1 MSLVHLHEPAQLVQA
16 IALALSIFNLVAF
29 LWLTLTV
36 WLNGD
41 RRAGITRLGVVGLG
55 LSACFFFIHAIL
67 IFSLLPTSF
76 VSTNVSGLTF
86 MDVLWHL
93 LWLPG
98 LGVPYIWLAI
108 GLHYAA
114 LISPRWQRRR
124 PLLLIISG
132 ILGCIVLLLLIFNQS
147 TVTFPGTVRLL
158 AYGDPLDDTRSGLLS
173 SLVLLPVLFLSYVT
187 FCAIGP
193 WFTPG
198 RVKRLLAVVECRFIE
213 HVPRFIVQVW
223 HACLGRLEVSG
234 LRRGGGGAGN
244 PVWGTGKG
252 GDPCGTLS
260 GGQVS
265 PLSSLRHAL
274 EDAFWDDPTDVELL
288 EEPVLSWHLA
298 RPGLLLAALLMAG
311 LTTTLGVVGI
321 RSLLDWLAIEQHG
334 PISAPPVLTTIPLNL
349 LVLDLL
355 ASGAV
360 ALIILLIGY
369 SVVRHGVLIERPL
382 ARRGFLE
389 QWRGIVIVATAVA
402 IFIALLV
409 NLTRS
414 SLAGLLLITSLATVA
429 YAMFTWSS
437 YTAHDRYIALLGPFL
452 RSTGVRHWLNIDL
465 QKTEQ
470 GLEDLFSH
478 LCHDVLAVRFA
489 RLVVIAGPLRRSFN
503 FRWPESAKVS
513 EMQPI
518 ARPTVGADLSR
529 PPPQRSE
536 AERVSILRPPAHH
549 RKENPI
555 ARSVASIP
563 GRETVGIHAHRVR
576 MTVDRQPIICWVLP
590 MYDERGLVATLYLGP
605 RQDGGAFTDEDM
617 DLAHA
622 CGQRILDTLGDH
634 EAMQAVAGL
643 LRHRIV
649 DVKLLG
655 AQQRRVLHDEILP
668 QMHLALLRL
677 ETLRSPANGTA
688 LDEAIDMIS
697 DAHRRLAAMMR
708 ATVPS
713 APHHLERDGMMYAIR
728 TMLEQDFQNAFD
740 EVEWRVSDETAACID
755 EITPPAIAE
764 LIFAAVQEALRNAA
778 WHARG
783 SDVHRRLRLTLKASC
798 DPQLEMIVAD
808 NGVGIASANSSTT
821 GTGGGLLTHSALLA
835 IAGGSLTIKSAPG
848 DGVTVR
854 IFLPAE
860 ALR

>member
-1 MSLVHLHEPAQLVQA
+1 MSLAHLLKPAQLVQT

-29 LWLTLTV
+29 LWLTFTV

-55 LSACFFFIHAIL
+55 LSALFFFLHAVL
-67 IFSLLPTSF
+67 ISSPLPASPTS
-76 VSTNVSGLTF
+76 TAEWTF

-108 GLHYAA
+108 GLYYAA
-114 LISPRWQRRR
+114 LISPRWRRRR
-124 PLLLIISG
+124 PVLLISSG
-132 ILGCIVLLLLIFNQS
+132 ILGCVLVLLLVFNQS
-147 TVTFPGTVRLL
+147 TVSFAGTLRLL
-158 AYGDPLDDTRSGLLS
+158 AYGDPLDDTRAGLLS
-173 SLVLLPVLFLSYVT
+173 SLVLMPVLFLSYVT

-193 WFTPG
+193 WFTPS
-198 RVKRLLAVVECRFIE
+198 RITRLLKVL
-213 HVPRFIVQVW
+213 W
-223 HACLGRLEVSG
+223 HACVGRLVVSE
-234 LRRGGGGAGN
+234 LRRGESGDGRLGGPLWH
-244 PVWGTGKG
+244 PVWGTGM
-252 GDPCGTLS
+252 PA
-260 GGQVS
+260 
-265 PLSSLRHAL
+265 SLRALRFAL
-274 EDAFWDDPTDVELL
+274 EDAFWDDPADVELL
-288 EEPVLSWHLA
+288 EEPILSWHLA

-311 LTTTLGVVGI
+311 LTTSLGILGI
-321 RSLLDWLAIEQHG
+321 RSLLDWLAIVQHHRL
-334 PISAPPVLTTIPLNL
+334 PTPPVLNTIPFNL
-349 LVLDLL
+349 LVLDLI

-389 QWRGIVIVATAVA
+389 QWRGIVIVATTVS

-409 NLTRS
+409 IFTHS
-414 SLAGLLLITSLATVA
+414 SLAGLLLISSLATVA

-452 RSTGVRHWLNIDL
+452 RSTGIRHWLNIDL

-489 RLVVIAGPLRRSFN
+489 RLIVRAGPLRRSFN
-503 FRWPESAKVS
+503 YCWPQSAS
-513 EMQPI
+513 IIET
-518 ARPTVGADLSR
+518 PTVGADLSC

-536 AERVSILRPPAHH
+536 AERVSILRPPAHAPRFIVGAH
-549 RKENPI
+549 QQKGNPI
-555 ARSVASIP
+555 ERSMKSIP
-563 GRETVGIHAHRVR
+563 GRESAGIHAHRLR
-576 MTVDRQPIICWVLP
+576 MTVDGQMIICWVLP

-605 RQDGGAFTDEDM
+605 RQDGGTFTDEDM

-677 ETLRSPANGTA
+677 ETLHSHTDNTA
-688 LDEAIDMIS
+688 LDEAIGMIS
-697 DAHRRLAAMMR
+697 GAHRRLAAMMR

-740 EVEWRVSDETAACID
+740 EVEWRVTDETATCID

-778 WHARG
+778 RHARG
-783 SDVHRRLRLTLKASC
+783 SDVHRPLRLTLKASC
-798 DPQLEMIVAD
+798 DPHLEVIVAD
-808 NGVGIASANSSTT
+808 DGVGIASANSSTT

-835 IAGGSLTIKSAPG
+835 IAGGNLTIKSAPG
-848 DGVTVR
+848 EGVTVR